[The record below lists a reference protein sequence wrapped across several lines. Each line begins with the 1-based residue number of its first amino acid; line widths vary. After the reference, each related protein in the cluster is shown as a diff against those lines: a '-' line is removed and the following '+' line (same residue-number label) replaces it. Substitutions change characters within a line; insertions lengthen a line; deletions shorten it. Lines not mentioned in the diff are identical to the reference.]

1 MTTQCHGVGYQQTA
15 ISLNYVAGLPLNV
28 YNVTPDFFH
37 MLCKDAPTGAM
48 LAGYAYRST
57 RLLNLFY
64 AILASCN
71 FLVMLYVPFI
81 IIYFA
86 KYVLFVML

>member
-37 MLCKDAPTGAM
+37 MLCKDAPTAAM

-71 FLVMLYVPFI
+71 FFDHPVV
-81 IIYFA
+81 IYFA